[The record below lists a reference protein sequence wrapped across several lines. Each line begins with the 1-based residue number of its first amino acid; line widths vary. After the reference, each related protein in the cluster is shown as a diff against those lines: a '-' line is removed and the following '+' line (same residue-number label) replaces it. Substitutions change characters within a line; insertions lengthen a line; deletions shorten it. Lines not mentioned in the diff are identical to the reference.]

1 MPDLFSLLIFLALAG
16 GLIYILARVYATN
29 KRAKL
34 NSLDYRVLAVTLPRS
49 EVESGDQNQ
58 AGAWEREINL
68 SEQLISSLSA
78 IKRPVVFEVAVRHDS
93 EAISFVVAVPQAFV
107 DFATRQIQGF
117 FPTAKVETEADYT
130 IFFPSGSHAE
140 AFLSLERPY
149 IFPINTFREA
159 GVDTFAPILNA
170 FSKIEEKTE
179 GAALQIIIEPAGE
192 RQHKLALKAFDGLRQ
207 GLSAKA
213 VIDGDYSVSAKDV
226 YKALFDN
233 KKTVEGEPAIPEPKK
248 IDEEAI
254 KAGQMKISKPL
265 FYTNIRLITSA
276 QNNERADDLM
286 LSISNAFSGFSS
298 PHRNSFKVM
307 KLNRPKPARRLV
319 FDYIFREFNYE
330 EKMILNAE
338 ELASV
343 FHFPTKTTEVPRLNL
358 SRAKEAPAPAGLP
371 TEGLVLGQNVFRGDV
386 RDVRLAEEDRRRH
399 LYMIGQTGTGKST
412 MMLNLA
418 VQDMKEGK
426 GLCVI
431 DPHGDLVG
439 KILALVPPERAEDV
453 IVFDPGDLSRPLGL
467 NMLEFDPTKPQEKTF
482 IVNEMQAI
490 FNQLFLKETM
500 GPMFEKYMRGAM
512 LLLMEDA
519 VNEPATIMEIPRVF
533 TDQTF
538 RERKLARINNQMV
551 IDFWTKEAPKT
562 SGEQGLAN
570 MGPYIT
576 SKFDNFISNDYLRPI
591 IGQTK
596 SAFNFR
602 QVMDEGKILLVN
614 LSKGKVGDINSALL
628 GMIITGRLLLSA
640 LSREDMSAETRRDFY
655 LYIDEFQNYTT
666 DSIATI
672 LSEARKYRLN
682 LTIAHQFIAQLKDNI
697 REAVFGNVGNLVA
710 FRVGDTDGE
719 KLAKFFEPTFNQ
731 KDLIGLENLT
741 AVVKIMVRG
750 EPSVPFGVKFTWPTG
765 GSDQLTEKIRELS
778 RLSYGRDLAEIETDI
793 VHRLRD

>member
-117 FPTAKVETEADYT
+117 FPTAKVENEADYT

-731 KDLIGLENLT
+731 KDLIGIENLT
-741 AVVKIMVRG
+741 AVAKIMIKG
-750 EPSVPFGVKFTWPTG
+750 EPSVPFSLKFTWPTN
-765 GSDQLTEKIRELS
+765 GSDPLAEKIRELS
-778 RLSYGRDLAEIETDI
+778 RLTYGRDLNDIEGEII
-793 VHRLRD
+793 KRLRS